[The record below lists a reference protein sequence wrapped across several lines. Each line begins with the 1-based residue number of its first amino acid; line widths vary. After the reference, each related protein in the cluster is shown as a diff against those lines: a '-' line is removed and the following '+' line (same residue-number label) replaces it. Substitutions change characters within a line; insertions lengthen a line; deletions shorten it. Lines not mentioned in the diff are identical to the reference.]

1 MQIFL
6 YNEGGILLKRTMFIF
21 GSVLLAIA
29 VIVIVIVFIPNKS
42 TKYTAFNELVTELKN
57 RGYTIEINDN
67 ENSMLPG
74 AESKVLAIH
83 QNEVISVFIY
93 ENRELMEKNSE
104 DVSNNSGFYGWIS
117 EPHFY
122 KKENIIVLYV
132 GENVEIVNNLN
143 QIIGVQIVGYL
154 E

>member
-1 MQIFL
+1 MV
-6 YNEGGILLKRTMFIF
+6 ILGL
-21 GSVLLAIA
+21 VLLAIA

-42 TKYTAFNELVTELKN
+42 TKYTAFNKLVTELKS

-74 AESKVLAIH
+74 AESKELAIH
-83 QNEVISVFIY
+83 QNEVISVFVY
-93 ENRELMEKNSE
+93 ENRALMEKNSE

-117 EPHFY
+117 DPHFY

-132 GENVEIVNNLN
+132 GKNVEIINNLN
-143 QIIGVQIVGYL
+143 QTIGEQLVGYL
-154 E
+154 Q